1 MDQPYFPVNQ
11 AKCMR
16 IGHKA
21 AERTKNTE
29 RFHIQINRIAP
40 VGNISRAAYEGPVT
54 GHAVLVKNS
63 GPTFTRMMLI
73 PEPRRGSA
81 V

>member
-40 VGNISRAAYEGPVT
+40 VGNIYRAAYEGPVT
-54 GHAVLVKNS
+54 GHAV
-63 GPTFTRMMLI
+63 FTITGYTIISPPSIR
-73 PEPRRGSA
+73 
-81 V
+81 